1 MPGLFD
7 WSATPA
13 SNTTVDGVNIA
24 EGCPAGNVNNALRSI
39 MALIRQTFS
48 SALSGF
54 LSGTSALPVA
64 NGGTGGTDQA
74 TARAGLGLGDVSTQN
89 ASTGIVAT
97 TGDGNY
103 AFRARASATRPGSV
117 QFVDSTGTVQRGN
130 IYHDGNLN
138 VYSDIGTVL
147 VQGMRVVNHNDG
159 SIASASGYIPFV
171 IAGTIFKLQWVTAT
185 IGANSSIT
193 VNYPTAYTSW
203 SQAWVSGMPNDSGPY
218 QNPPGIVSGSAS
230 KTGVGVVNG
239 WDTGTIGIT
248 VFAIGV

>member
-103 AFRARASATRPGSV
+103 AFRARASATRPGV
-117 QFVDSTGTVQRGN
+117 LQFVDSTGTVQRGN

-138 VYSDIGTVL
+138 IYSDVGSVL
-147 VQGMRVVNHNDG
+147 IQGAQALGV
-159 SIASASGYIPFV
+159 SASSLAANGY
-171 IAGTIFKLQWVTAT
+171 TKLSNGLAIIWGSQF
-185 IGANSSIT
+185 IGAGSTSFVSYPITLTTFSVVTVTGGTMSDVTRNGPFGSGTSTTGFTLNNNSSIGS
-193 VNYPTAYTSW
+193 TAFW
-203 SQAWVSGMPNDSGPY
+203 IA
-218 QNPPGIVSGSAS
+218 
-230 KTGVGVVNG
+230 VGV
-239 WDTGTIGIT
+239 
-248 VFAIGV
+248 